1 MKFRHAAAAI
11 TAMLVM
17 NLATAQTAAP
27 ARAGTAPAAAGTAAK
42 PGANPATDPA
52 TPGMPKTETSVAPV
66 GGTTAAIKPGDATAG
81 QGKAAACGVWP
92 DKASSTSP
100 RNWPTSSRA
109 SAPIRSW
116 LALPRH

>member
-27 ARAGTAPAAAGTAAK
+27 AKAATAPAAATSTAK

-52 TPGMPKTETSVAPV
+52 TPGMPKTET
-66 GGTTAAIKPGDATAG
+66 
-81 QGKAAACGVWP
+81 Q
-92 DKASSTSP
+92 
-100 RNWPTSSRA
+100 
-109 SAPIRSW
+109 SAPAIRSQMHRPSSG
-116 LALPRH
+116 AHEISHSRK